1 MDAERPYC
9 SRVCCSQALKNACE
23 LKRQNPDMD
32 VVVCYRELMSY
43 GLMETYYTDAREQG
57 VVFVRYDPGSP
68 PEVTADG
75 DQLIVSAKDTSLG
88 GLLELSPDVLV
99 LSTGMIPRDNSMFAQ
114 SLGVPLTE
122 SGFFG
127 EAEPKFRPVDLHAD
141 GVFVCGLAHSPRAMS
156 ETIIQ
161 AQAAAGR
168 ACQFLERSGIQTS
181 DDVAVVT
188 SQWCSGCELCVQACP
203 YGARIV
209 DPETG
214 TASVVAVQCRGCGA
228 CVAVC
233 PNKASSLR
241 RSSAR
246 QVLSVLDAALGVR

>member
-1 MDAERPYC
+1 
-9 SRVCCSQALKNACE
+9 
-23 LKRQNPDMD
+23 MD
-32 VVVCYRELMSY
+32 VVVFYRELMSY
-43 GLMETYYTDAREQG
+43 GLMEAYYTAAREQG
-57 VVFVRYDPGSP
+57 VVFVSYDPGSP

-75 DQLIVSAKDTSLG
+75 DRLIVSAKDTSLG
-88 GLLELSPDVLV
+88 GLLEISPDVLV
-99 LSTGMIPRDNSMFAQ
+99 LSAGMIPRDNSTFAQ
-114 SLGVPLTE
+114 SLGVTLTE
-122 SGFFG
+122 SGFFS
-127 EAEPKFRPVDLHAD
+127 EAEPKFRPVDLLAD
-141 GVFVCGLAHSPRAMS
+141 GVFVCGLAHSPRTMS

-168 ACQFLERSGIQTS
+168 ASMFLGRSGVQTS

-188 SQWCSGCELCVQACP
+188 RQWCSGCELCLQACP
-203 YGARIV
+203 YGARII

-214 TASVVAVQCRGCGA
+214 TAVVIAAQCRGCGA

-246 QVLSVLDAALGVR
+246 QVLAVLDAALGVR